1 MKITVLIAEDQ
12 MILSHGLKSLLSDFD
27 DIEILGIAENGRQVI
42 NMVKKNPPMVILMD
56 IQMPELNGIEAA
68 RIIRDMNPEIR
79 ILILSQHE
87 DLPTIYRALQA
98 GVSGFILKQS
108 DREGLIRAIRTVHRG
123 QTYLDPGISK
133 TILDDYL
140 AKAGPAEETGGFEV
154 LSMRER
160 EVFQLLAEGHSVK
173 IIADKLVI
181 SPKTV
186 ETHRAHIKETLGLT
200 SQSDLIRFAIRNRII
215 RL

>member
-12 MILSHGLKSLLSDFD
+12 MILSHGLQSLLSDCD
-27 DIEILGIAENGRQVI
+27 DIEIVGIAENGRQVI
-42 NMVKKNPPMVILMD
+42 NMVRKNPPNVVLMD
-56 IQMPELNGIEAA
+56 IQMPELNGIEASH
-68 RIIRDMNPEIR
+68 IIREMNPEIK

-98 GVSGFILKQS
+98 GVEGFILKHS
-108 DREGLIRAIRTVHRG
+108 DRDGLIRAIRTINRG
-123 QTYLDPGISK
+123 QSYLDPGISR

-140 AKAGPAEETGGFEV
+140 AKAGTCEETGGFEV

-173 IIADKLVI
+173 TIADKLVI

-186 ETHRAHIKETLGLT
+186 ETHRSHIKETLGLST
-200 SQSDLIRFAIRNRII
+200 QSDLIRFAIRNRII

>member
-1 MKITVLIAEDQ
+1 MKISVLIAEDQ

-27 DIEILGIAENGRQVI
+27 DIEITGIAENGRQVV

-56 IQMPELNGIEAA
+56 IQMPELNGIEAS
-68 RIIRDMNPEIR
+68 RIIREMNPAVR
-79 ILILSQHE
+79 ILSQHE

-108 DREGLIRAIRTVHRG
+108 DRDGLIRAIRTVQRG
-123 QTYLDPGISK
+123 QTYLDPGISR

-140 AKAGPAEETGGFEV
+140 AKAGQSEETDGFEV

-160 EVFQLLAEGHSVK
+160 EVFQLLAEGNSVK
-173 IIADKLVI
+173 TIADKLII

-186 ETHRAHIKETLGLT
+186 ETHRSHIKETLGLS
-200 SQSDLIRFAIRNRII
+200 SQSELIRFAIRNRII